1 MNNNNKVTAEN
12 KEGEEEQD
20 EDYPQGSLVFD
31 QMGVGVSLYLK
42 VLKSFMI
49 FLMVCIVFSIPLYYF
64 YSRGNV
70 YKMQVGSTI
79 ESYLSIFSLGNIGDS
94 NVRCN

>member
-1 MNNNNKVTAEN
+1 
-12 KEGEEEQD
+12 
-20 EDYPQGSLVFD
+20 
-31 QMGVGVSLYLK
+31 
-42 VLKSFMI
+42 MI

>member
-31 QMGVGVSLYLK
+31 
-42 VLKSFMI
+42 
-49 FLMVCIVFSIPLYYF
+49 
-64 YSRGNV
+64 
-70 YKMQVGSTI
+70 
-79 ESYLSIFSLGNIGDS
+79 
-94 NVRCN
+94 